1 MSPTAINSLQIP
13 RIQITNYPL
22 KMLSSSLNYQELFLC
37 EAPRSKP
44 PSYLLFSQKVLPQ
57 DQKPFFSY
65 TQSAA
70 FKDFWL
76 QFFIEANVLSLR
88 VYCQVKNDVPS
99 VSLEFD
105 ENISGRLLLGALGG
119 HPYLLVPLINGVVFL
134 IDLDGILSGVKDMPL
149 NSMFSLDIAN
159 SFLLSLDSLSELIK
173 DSERAWNLV
182 LVAACSNGSL
192 RSFESSINLE
202 KMLSPA
208 KETLGGTQALSQ
220 QPMLPAGQEV
230 KVFYSGLI
238 GKLKNYSDYYLRNSV
253 DSILAAQYFS
263 GYLMLIV
270 TRQFI
275 IKFIS
280 IINKNVLFEGQM
292 EEFLTGND
300 QDPAAGFPM
309 VKIQTL
315 PCDPRRQNDEE
326 GVYFTV
332 AIAELDNQT
341 RNLIKLMSF
350 CLGGKK
356 PQKKNPLE
364 FEFSRNLKEEI
375 TGSFELVESQTV
387 RLPNKGCVKDFTL
400 SQEGLLI
407 ASSAND
413 GASDIHYIPFS
424 DSQGIRLRQV
434 ASLDS
439 SRQELASEDV
449 EFQELCP
456 RELLIERLF
465 LTKRFSKGTFQERFN
480 FDERTTRDS
489 EMDRF
494 SKYST
499 EDLAKITRELEGR
512 ETERNSVQTILNDKN
527 QGFPVLFRRNS
538 LSALRSLSFFEE
550 IAIKLDNSRLSSDK
564 PQFIGHLCRLA
575 RSFPEDLGCLKE
587 DTSSVLQSLF
597 LINGALRIVP
607 DLLRTSF
614 ETGNPSNKSFNGF
627 MEEHVQ
633 KLLSQLDGGSIKA
646 FEGTFNTAKKE
657 ATFSVFLKDYLDYIT
672 TRALA
677 PKAEKQQK
685 QFNQGG
691 TWLLAFYSEG
701 LKAGIR
707 SHAGFSVSLLVCLKA
722 YQRIIGNHSPEL
734 SFQVEA
740 LSKITQ
746 ILLSVGDILR
756 QPFRGSYGNNG
767 IERSI
772 WDDWNTDI
780 AKLWMHEEC
789 SEISSKVLKN
799 KQMVAVVEQKV
810 MAACL
815 ALEAAIDRL
824 DIDYIPGILK
834 FCDKK
839 DSSNFLRLQRS
850 LGIRNPSIEFLKVR
864 VTGKMA
870 ETEQKNIESK
880 FLTALPP

>member
-1 MSPTAINSLQIP
+1 
-13 RIQITNYPL
+13 
-22 KMLSSSLNYQELFLC
+22 MLSSSLNYQELFLS

-65 TQSAA
+65 TQAAA

-76 QFFIEANVLSLR
+76 QFSIEANLLSLR
-88 VYCQVKNDVPS
+88 VYSHTKNNMPS
-99 VSLEFD
+99 ISLEFD

-119 HPYLLVPLINGVVFL
+119 RPYLLVPLINGVVFI
-134 IDLDGILSGVKDMPL
+134 IDLNGILSGAKDMPL
-149 NSMFSLDIAN
+149 NSMFSLDISN
-159 SFLLSLDSLSELIK
+159 SLLLSLDSLSELVK
-173 DSERAWNLV
+173 DSEKAWNLV

-202 KMLSPA
+202 KMLSPS
-208 KETLGGTQALSQ
+208 KETLGDTQALSQ
-220 QPMLPAGQEV
+220 QPMLPAVQEV

-238 GKLKNYSDYYLRNSV
+238 GKLRNYSDYYLRNSV
-253 DSILAAQYFS
+253 DSILTAQYFS
-263 GYLMLIV
+263 GYVMIIV

-275 IKFIS
+275 VKFVS
-280 IINKNVLFEGQM
+280 VSSKHVLFEGQM

-300 QDPAAGFPM
+300 QDPGAGYPI

-315 PCDPRRQNDEE
+315 PCDPRRQNDDE

-332 AIAELDNQT
+332 AVAELDNQT
-341 RNLIKLMSF
+341 RNFIKLMTF

-356 PQKKNPLE
+356 PLKKNPLE

-387 RLPNKGCVKDFTL
+387 RLPNKGTVKDFSL

-413 GASDIHYIPFS
+413 GASDIHYLSFS

-439 SRQELASEDV
+439 SRQELATEDT

-456 RELLIERLF
+456 KELLIERLF
-465 LTKRFSKGTFQERFN
+465 LTKRFSKGTLQEYFN

-494 SKYST
+494 SKYSN
-499 EDLAKITRELEGR
+499 EDLGKIAKELEGR

-527 QGFPVLFRRNS
+527 QGFPVIFRRNS
-538 LSALRSLSFFEE
+538 LSALRSLSLFEE
-550 IAIKLDNSRLSSDK
+550 IAIKLDNSRLSFDK

-575 RSFPEDLGCLKE
+575 RSFPEDLGLLPE
-587 DTSSVLQSLF
+587 DTSAVLQSLF

-627 MEEHVQ
+627 MEEHVH

-646 FEGTFNTAKKE
+646 FEGSFAKNDT
-657 ATFSVFLKDYLDYIT
+657 TFSVFLKEYLDYIT
-672 TRALA
+672 TRAQD
-677 PKAEKQQK
+677 PKLEKQQVL
-685 QFNQGG
+685 FNQSG
-691 TWLLAFYSEG
+691 TGLLAFYSEG

-707 SHAGFSVSLLVCLKA
+707 SHAGFSVALLVGLKA
-722 YQRIIGNHSPEL
+722 YQRIMGKHSPEL

-756 QPFRGSYGNNG
+756 QPYRGTTGNNM
-767 IERSI
+767 ERANWGD
-772 WDDWNTDI
+772 WDMDLAN
-780 AKLWMHEEC
+780 LWTHERC
-789 SEISSKVLKN
+789 WEICSKVPKN
-799 KQMVAVVEQKV
+799 KQMVGVAEQKV
-810 MAACL
+810 LAACL
-815 ALEAAIDRL
+815 ALEAPLDKL
-824 DIDYIPGILK
+824 DINYIPGILN
-834 FCDKK
+834 FCHDIV
-839 DSSNFLRLQRS
+839 DSRNFLRLQRS
-850 LGIRNPSIEFLKVR
+850 LGIRNPSIEFLRLLITAKI
-864 VTGKMA
+864 A
-870 ETEQKNIESK
+870 ETDQKSRESN
-880 FLTALPP
+880 

>member
-1 MSPTAINSLQIP
+1 
-13 RIQITNYPL
+13 
-22 KMLSSSLNYQELFLC
+22 MLSSSLNYQELFLC

-65 TQSAA
+65 TQAAA

-76 QFFIEANVLSLR
+76 QFSIEANSLSFR
-88 VYCQVKNDVPS
+88 VYCQTKSDMPS
-99 VSLEFD
+99 INLEFD

-119 HPYLLVPLINGVVFL
+119 RPYLLVPLINGVVFL
-134 IDLDGILSGVKDMPL
+134 IDLHGILSGAKDMPL
-149 NSMFSLDIAN
+149 NSMFSLDISN
-159 SFLLSLDSLSELIK
+159 SFLLALDSLSELIK
-173 DSERAWNLV
+173 DSEKAWNLV

-202 KMLSPA
+202 KMLSPS

-220 QPMLPAGQEV
+220 QPMLPAVQEV

-238 GKLKNYSDYYLRNSV
+238 GKLRNYSDYYLRNSV
-253 DSILAAQYFS
+253 DSILSAQYFS
-263 GYLMLIV
+263 GYLMIVV

-275 IKFIS
+275 VKLVS
-280 IINKNVLFEGQM
+280 VSSKNVLFEGQM

-300 QDPAAGFPM
+300 QDQAAGYPI

-332 AIAELDNQT
+332 AVAELDNQT

-350 CLGGKK
+350 CLGVKK
-356 PQKKNPLE
+356 PLKKNPLE

-387 RLPNKGCVKDFTL
+387 RLPNKGCVKDFAL

-413 GASDIHYIPFS
+413 GASDIHYLPFS

-434 ASLDS
+434 QSLDS
-439 SRQELASEDV
+439 SRQELATEDA

-465 LTKRFSKGTFQERFN
+465 LTRRFSKGNLQEYFN
-480 FDERTTRDS
+480 FNERTTRDS
-489 EMDRF
+489 EMDRISKF
-494 SKYST
+494 SN
-499 EDLAKITRELEGR
+499 EDLGKMARELEGR
-512 ETERNSVQTILNDKN
+512 ETERNSVQTILNDKS

-538 LSALRSLSFFEE
+538 LSALRSLSLFEE

-575 RSFPEDLGCLKE
+575 RSFPEDLGCLPE
-587 DTSSVLQSLF
+587 DTSAVLQSLF

-646 FEGTFNTAKKE
+646 FEGSFNATKKDT
-657 ATFSVFLKDYLDYIT
+657 TFSVFLKEYLDYIT
-672 TRALA
+672 TRAQD
-677 PKAEKQQK
+677 PKLEKQHDQY
-685 QFNQGG
+685 NQAG
-691 TWLLAFYSEG
+691 TGLLAFYSEG

-707 SHAGFSVSLLVCLKA
+707 SHAGFSVALLVCLKA
-722 YQRIIGNHSPEL
+722 YQRIMGKHSPEL

-740 LSKITQ
+740 LSKMTQ

-756 QPFRGSYGNNG
+756 QPYRGSLG
-767 IERSI
+767 IERANWGD
-772 WDDWNTDI
+772 WDADL
-780 AKLWMHEEC
+780 AKLWMHENC
-789 SEISSKVLKN
+789 WEIISKVPKS
-799 KQMVAVVEQKV
+799 KQMVGVAEQKV

-815 ALEAAIDRL
+815 ALEAALDRL

-834 FCDKK
+834 FCFDFV
-839 DSSNFLRLQRS
+839 DSRNFLRLQRS
-850 LGIRNPSIEFLKVR
+850 LGIRNPSIEFLR
-864 VTGKMA
+864 IMITAKMA
-870 ETEQKNIESK
+870 ETEQKSRESK
-880 FLTALPP
+880 